1 MSGQRIRRHA
11 KQNPARVALVLLM
24 CALIGLIVA
33 CVILF
38 NSTTRATI
46 EEGVRD
52 SAQTAVQQ
60 IERNLNFRLEQTAD
74 SIRTL
79 LGTIYPYLNSNAA
92 LQEQIDEYN
101 NLNRIFGEYVGKYMV
116 SKLRLYAPAEKI
128 YSRQGDTFFSVSE
141 LTTDQAFH
149 KMLNGKKGGVF
160 WQEPHKGFDLAKS
173 EHPLVISCVGVVV
186 GRTNYEQIVGA
197 LFMDIPIDQIAE
209 LLHAAENMEIC
220 IVNEAGRILIH
231 PRPELV
237 GMQCALSTMMGDL
250 GPDGCITLPDSIISY
265 KRMESPGWYLLNT
278 VLRANMYNIDSL
290 QIRLLWLLTFV
301 TLVIALGIAMVFV
314 YNSMLQ
320 RAMITINEAI
330 ASLENGKGNTNAQKK
345 GLSASASMIAET
357 ARRVTEERY
366 HNRLAISE
374 YQMKALQAQIK
385 PHFLYNTLDV
395 IKWMIVDH
403 DYENSIWM
411 VNALSKYLRL
421 SINKGPGV
429 VPVSEEIEL
438 TRAYLGIMQRRFH
451 GTFSV
456 SFDLEKDVLDCQI
469 PKLSLQPLIENS
481 LIHGLLYCDKL
492 EKQLA
497 MRAWKEDNMIC
508 LEVEDN
514 GNGMSLEI
522 LKALEKETPASTIGY
537 GIANVRR
544 RLRLFGGEKSEFR
557 IVSHEQCGICITIV
571 LPAIHEPEGT
581 D

>member
-1 MSGQRIRRHA
+1 
-11 KQNPARVALVLLM
+11 
-24 CALIGLIVA
+24 
-33 CVILF
+33 
-38 NSTTRATI
+38 
-46 EEGVRD
+46 
-52 SAQTAVQQ
+52 
-60 IERNLNFRLEQTAD
+60 
-74 SIRTL
+74 
-79 LGTIYPYLNSNAA
+79 
-92 LQEQIDEYN
+92 
-101 NLNRIFGEYVGKYMV
+101 
-116 SKLRLYAPAEKI
+116 
-128 YSRQGDTFFSVSE
+128 
-141 LTTDQAFH
+141 
-149 KMLNGKKGGVF
+149 
-160 WQEPHKGFDLAKS
+160 
-173 EHPLVISCVGVVV
+173 
-186 GRTNYEQIVGA
+186 
-197 LFMDIPIDQIAE
+197 
-209 LLHAAENMEIC
+209 
-220 IVNEAGRILIH
+220 
-231 PRPELV
+231 
-237 GMQCALSTMMGDL
+237 
-250 GPDGCITLPDSIISY
+250 
-265 KRMESPGWYLLNT
+265 MESPGWYLLNT

-330 ASLENGKGNTNAQKK
+330 ASLENGKGNTNSQKK

-557 IVSHEQCGICITIV
+557 IVSHEQCGTCITIV